1 MKTLTSLAAFCI
13 ALAGATTSPCP
24 AQGVG
29 LSEGDFLVDLELPT
43 VDGERT
49 IRLSSL
55 RGKKLLLVQFASW

>member
-1 MKTLTSLAAFCI
+1 MKILSSLAALCVS
-13 ALAGATTSPCP
+13 LGATSAPCP
-24 AQGVG
+24 GQGVG